1 MKSLWKIARNLS
13 AIAGAIMI
21 FGAISTSDYY
31 VIELGQAQPA
41 FVSRN
46 LIVGALLVLPLVLN
60 IIYNAYKEGKR
71 NVHN

>member
-1 MKSLWKIARNLS
+1 MKSLWKIARNIS

-31 VIELGQAQPA
+31 VIELEQAQPA

-46 LIVGALLVLPLVLN
+46 LIIGALLMLPWVLN
-60 IIYNAYKEGKR
+60 LIYNAYKENNK
-71 NVHN
+71 NETV